1 MMKPACPGG
10 KGVKTFAQ
18 KGICYY
24 TTTQPRGTQVQP
36 RPRQNHLLF
45 TNLQF
50 VNDKCPGK
58 SNLSAL
64 VGNKWHFLAGL
75 LCGVQA
81 PVK

>member
-1 MMKPACPGG
+1 MMKPACPAREGCED
-10 KGVKTFAQ
+10 
-18 KGICYY
+18 ICTKRDLLLHDYS
-24 TTTQPRGTQVQP
+24 TQGNPSPAST
-36 RPRQNHLLF
+36 RQNHLLF